1 MTTLPHGST
10 WRPQPEG
17 PALLQDP
24 HGTTLVELTT
34 GDVGFKSARFLLP
47 SGGSLTLERRG
58 ETHPLLGPVDSFC
71 LEPGSA
77 TLALCQAINWRHP
90 TLIPAV
96 DAPGKLPGGAGS
108 ALLNFLAISALG
120 AGQATLHYAGPYPTA
135 ALFDTIYQSFEV
147 TGDPALAYETFT
159 EEAETRP
166 QNPTA
171 QPIPVPFTPHP
182 FEWCWT
188 GEGLCAQLRSSTT
201 QRDGA

>member
-17 PALLQDP
+17 PGLLQDP

-34 GDVGFKSARFLLP
+34 GDAGFKSARFLLP

-90 TLIPAV
+90 TLLPAG
-96 DAPGKLPGGAGS
+96 DAPGKP
-108 ALLNFLAISALG
+108 LAYAFAARTASRALG
-120 AGQATLHYAGPYPTA
+120 DPGRRWAGVA
-135 ALFDTIYQSFEV
+135 DI
-147 TGDPALAYETFT
+147 PAVL
-159 EEAETRP
+159 
-166 QNPTA
+166 
-171 QPIPVPFTPHP
+171 
-182 FEWCWT
+182 
-188 GEGLCAQLRSSTT
+188 
-201 QRDGA
+201 